1 MINYR
6 ELAYDKNGIPIA
18 KSLVQPILLIMRNNK
33 LWKTSEVIEQLA
45 NKINLSQEIRHL
57 RSDTAT
63 HYLIFSN
70 HVYQAMTIL
79 KKYGWVKQVKRGRY
93 EITFAGLEKI
103 SNSYLAYASANI
115 SKGAL
120 NSNWFHKRI
129 FSTSKSVSNAIGK
142 IPRQNLEMSRYI
154 IKGTLANNT
163 LARNIERYGNRRK
176 IGTVGLALKKFGKEG
191 LAP

>member
-18 KSLVQPILLIMRNNK
+18 KSLVRPILLIMRNNK

-79 KKYGWVKQVKRGRY
+79 KNM
-93 EITFAGLEKI
+93 AGL
-103 SNSYLAYASANI
+103 
-115 SKGAL
+115 SK
-120 NSNWFHKRI
+120 
-129 FSTSKSVSNAIGK
+129 
-142 IPRQNLEMSRYI
+142 
-154 IKGTLANNT
+154 
-163 LARNIERYGNRRK
+163 
-176 IGTVGLALKKFGKEG
+176 
-191 LAP
+191 